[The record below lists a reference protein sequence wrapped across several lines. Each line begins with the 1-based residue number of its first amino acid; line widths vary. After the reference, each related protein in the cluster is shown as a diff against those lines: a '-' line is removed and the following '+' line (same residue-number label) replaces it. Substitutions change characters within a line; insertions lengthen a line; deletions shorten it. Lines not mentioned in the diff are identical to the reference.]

1 VANLLIDD
9 VSVSFPLYHGESR
22 SLKKTV
28 FSAASGRLG
37 EDRKH
42 RLVVEAL
49 RNVSFSLRTGDKLGF
64 IGSNGAG
71 KTTLLRTMAGIYE
84 PVGGKIMIDGIVTAL
99 LDPSQGM
106 NFEMTGRENI
116 RLRGLFGGFNDAQIK
131 QMQAD
136 VAAFAGLDQFLE
148 LPVRT
153 YSSGMVIRLGFAL
166 ATAVK
171 PQILLMDEWIL
182 AGDASF
188 LDKARH
194 RLETMVRGAEILVL
208 SSHSAEIIMRW
219 CNRVI
224 WMEAGQI
231 KADGPPEQVLA
242 AYLPPEQFA
251 QAKASAAVAA

>member
-1 VANLLIDD
+1 LFAPNNACHFEPNYNYLSCRPAPVDAADSFGYRQDMNMIVPDQGKAEIDISQATGASDRPVTITAAYNWRGGAAMAATDLLET
-9 VSVSFPLYHGESR
+9 F
-22 SLKKTV
+22 
-28 FSAASGRLG
+28 RLWL
-37 EDRKH
+37 
-42 RLVVEAL
+42 LVWIL
-49 RNVSFSLRTGDKLGF
+49 S
-64 IGSNGAG
+64 
-71 KTTLLRTMAGIYE
+71 
-84 PVGGKIMIDGIVTAL
+84 L
-99 LDPSQGM
+99 LD
-106 NFEMTGRENI
+106 I
-116 RLRGLFGGFNDAQIK
+116 RLRGLFGGFNDSQIK

-136 VAAFAGLDQFLE
+136 VAAFADLDQFLE

-166 ATAVK
+166 TTAVK
-171 PQILLMDEWIL
+171 PQTLLMDEWIL

-251 QAKASAAVAA
+251 QAKASASVAA

>member
-1 VANLLIDD
+1 MANLLIENL
-9 VSVSFPLYHGESR
+9 SLSFPLYHGESR
-22 SLKKTV
+22 SLKKTMLA
-28 FSAASGRLG
+28 AASGRLG

-49 RNVSFSLRTGDKLGF
+49 RDISLTLKSGDRLGL

-71 KTTLLRTMAGIYE
+71 KTTLLRAMAGIYE
-84 PVGGKIMIDGIVTAL
+84 PVGGQITLDGAVTAL

-106 NFEMTGRENI
+106 NFDLTGRENI
-116 RLRGLFGGFNDAQIK
+116 RLRGLFNGLNDSQI
-131 QMQAD
+131 QQLQAD
-136 VAAFAGLDQFLE
+136 VAAFAGLNQFLE

-153 YSSGMVIRLGFAL
+153 YSSGMVVRLGFAL
-166 ATAVK
+166 ATAIK

-188 LDKARH
+188 MDKARH

-208 SSHSAEIIMRW
+208 SSHNSEIILQW

-224 WMEAGQI
+224 WLDNGQI
-231 KADGPPEQVLA
+231 KADGTPEDVMA

-251 QAKASAAVAA
+251 QAKAAISVAA